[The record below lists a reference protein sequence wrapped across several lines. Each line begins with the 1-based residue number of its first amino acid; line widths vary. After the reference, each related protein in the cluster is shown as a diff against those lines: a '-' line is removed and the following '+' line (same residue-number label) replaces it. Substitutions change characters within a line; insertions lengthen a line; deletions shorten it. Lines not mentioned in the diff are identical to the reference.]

1 MDPTGSSTPAATP
14 CPPESYLHPTRLL
27 IPSQPSGSSSAV
39 RQPGRVRRQ
48 KTLLLEQAAIL
59 MQPERKLGPAP
70 TVWKSIRAIILAS
83 YFNVLLIC
91 IPVSWAL
98 HFASPN
104 EHSIIAAFSFL
115 AIVSLAKLLA
125 FATDELSIR
134 VGHTLGSLISVSLGN
149 VVELIVSIVAL
160 VRCEIDIVQ
169 SSLVGSI
176 MSNLLLVLG
185 TCFFVGGLRYSEQGF
200 GPMLAQTNTS
210 VLTISVIAVLLPSAF
225 VMSLGNSSNSNTIDS
240 LVLKMSH
247 GVSMI
252 LLFIYAAYLFFQ
264 LFSHREHYRHDSV
277 DILQS
282 KKYTKNPFKIQKF
295 RRGKVSKYTDIPL
308 VDSPVTS
315 RPHIHILEPEEQTSV
330 VADVESGHVSPTSEE
345 GFEEPQM
352 NVSVTFGLLIA
363 ATAFVAVT
371 AVFLVDSF
379 NGLTITG
386 HVSKE
391 FLGVVILPIVG
402 NAAEHVTEHVKA
414 VTSSARGKLT
424 FSLGVA
430 VGSSIQIALF
440 IIPFDVMLGWYL
452 EKPLTLLF
460 DPLQSIVLFLS
471 VLTVNYTIQDGKSN
485 WLEGT
490 ILICLYSI
498 VCVTFWFYPGAEPL
512 LTC

>member
-1 MDPTGSSTPAATP
+1 M
-14 CPPESYLHPTRLL
+14 
-27 IPSQPSGSSSAV
+27 
-39 RQPGRVRRQ
+39 
-48 KTLLLEQAAIL
+48 LLEQAAIL
-59 MQPERKLGPAP
+59 MQPERKLAPAP

-98 HFASPN
+98 HFALPH
-104 EHSIIAAFSFL
+104 EHILIAIFSFL
-115 AIVSLAKLLA
+115 AIISLAKLLA
-125 FATDELSIR
+125 FTTDELSIR
-134 VGHTLGSLISVSLGN
+134 VGHALGSLISVSLGN
-149 VVELIVSIVAL
+149 AVELIVSIVAL

-176 MSNLLLVLG
+176 LSNLLLVLG

-225 VMSLGNSSNSNTIDS
+225 VMPLGNSFDSNTIDS
-240 LVLKMSH
+240 LVLKMSR
-247 GVSMI
+247 GVSVI

-264 LFSHREHYRHDSV
+264 LFSHRDHYRHDSV
-277 DILQS
+277 DILRS

-295 RRGKVSKYTDIPL
+295 RRATVPKYTETPL
-308 VDSPVTS
+308 VDSPSTS
-315 RPHIHILEPEEQTSV
+315 QPQIHILEPEEQTSFA
-330 VADVESGHVSPTSEE
+330 ADLESGYIKTTSEE

-352 NVSVTFGLLIA
+352 NVYVTFGMLIA
-363 ATAFVAVT
+363 ITALVAVT
-371 AVFLVDSF
+371 AEFLVDSF
-379 NGLTITG
+379 NGLTNTG
-386 HVSKE
+386 HISKV
-391 FLGVVILPIVG
+391 FLGIILLPIVG

-414 VTSSARGKLT
+414 VTSSAGDKLT
-424 FSLGVA
+424 LSLSVA

-440 IIPFDVMLGWYL
+440 IIPFDVLLGWCL
-452 EKPLTLLF
+452 GKPLTLSF